1 MHETHPEYMGPVQKK
16 ISRILIQ
23 DEGVILGIE
32 GLKTHALFPSKTYW
46 KKDIIIVC
54 LSKKDYSRKKE
65 FQREEEWKEL

>member
-23 DEGVILGIE
+23 DEGVILRIE
-32 GLKTHALFPSKTYW
+32 GLKSHTLFPSKTYW
-46 KKDIIIVC
+46 KKDIIII
-54 LSKKDYSRKKE
+54 DRRKKE